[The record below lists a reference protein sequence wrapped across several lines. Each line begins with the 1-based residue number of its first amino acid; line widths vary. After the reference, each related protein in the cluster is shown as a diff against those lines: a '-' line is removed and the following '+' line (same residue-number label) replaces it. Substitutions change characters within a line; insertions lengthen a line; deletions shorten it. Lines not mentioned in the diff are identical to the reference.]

1 MPDKGSDMEQ
11 SKSPPRRRNILLI
24 VSLCLNIVLLPVLA
38 AVVIRAMH
46 RDTAIGAGGIL
57 APRSVMAAIPAE
69 QGAIQKVIDQHTAKL
84 RALRQESIRTRKE
97 AFAVLGAPT
106 YTPEKFA
113 VALNRVH
120 DSDGALEAESIA
132 MMAQSLATL
141 TPAERQALVDRV
153 KQRNRSWLFR
163 TFRPRGSER

>member
-11 SKSPPRRRNILLI
+11 SKSPPRRRNIALI

-46 RDTAIGAGGIL
+46 RDTAIGAGGVL

-69 QGAIQKVIDQHTAKL
+69 QATIQKVIDAHGAKL
-84 RALRQESIRTRKE
+84 RALRLQSLRMRKE
-97 AFAVLGAPT
+97 AFAVFAAPD

-113 VALNRVH
+113 AALNRVH
-120 DSDGALEAESIA
+120 DADSALEAESIT
-132 MMAQSLATL
+132 MMAQSLAVL
-141 TPAERQALVDRV
+141 TPEERRAMADRV

-163 TFRPRGSER
+163 MFRPRAAWE